1 MELYPAELKKLQT
14 LLTEWFNHPEQ
25 ELEASF
31 GLGGQVDATTFLA
44 IAQRLRAKGYESLP
58 QDDRLSVLTPQKVR
72 LSLQGLGVIQNY
84 CRDDKL
90 EGKPFTAMIKDRTG
104 LESNVDLDEYE
115 MRVKSRREIP
125 LADGDHRV
133 KEILSNWTQQQK
145 AFRLI
150 KRWTFKGKG
159 IRIDM
164 SSVRSTAVDSRREY
178 KWVRS
183 FLEQNIFKSSP
194 FYEVEVELVR
204 GPDTDTPEK
213 ALTCLVRGVGE
224 ILRAIQKNTLL
235 IRKSVRDKVIAAYTE
250 MNGSN
255 RFRGVSPVTLE
266 VKNMTAELE
275 EKVPNIRTGYNVTD
289 KADGLRA
296 LGYCN
301 KDGELY
307 LIDMALNIYRTG
319 LKALAC
325 RNSLVDGEWV
335 TRDKEDKA
343 INYFLI
349 FDIYKGIEG
358 EDVSQLPFQIL
369 DDPKQDCRYKRLQ
382 AWIKGW
388 EESQEV
394 LLKEITEITR
404 LRVFLKT
411 FIFARPGHVEI
422 FRACADAL
430 DTPRIYHTDGLI
442 LTPNLTTLPAKSGE
456 TFFEQ
461 FKWKPAKDNSV
472 DFLVTFE
479 KDAETNSIDQITI
492 GTHPDTGNTVRYK
505 TLRLFVGASKEPAY
519 DDPRATIL
527 NELPLPMGKSKA
539 AYQPILFN
547 PIDFP
552 DTMAS
557 ICYREI
563 KVDKE
568 TGDEYVTT
576 EDSDEPIN
584 HRSIIEMRY
593 DPIASPGWRWIP
605 MRVRHDK
612 TERLLRGQIT
622 RTLNSEKVALSVW
635 NSINNPV
642 TVSMIRTGAEEPS
655 EEEMKEY
662 ERKEEEEIVGRRY
675 YERKAQKQDLALVR
689 GLRDFHN
696 KWIKDILLYRS
707 VMKGGNKK
715 VLDFAVGKAGDLQ
728 RWRREKA
735 LFVLGLDKAG
745 DNIRDPANGAYRRY
759 MDTLIQAGS
768 QQVPR
773 MVFAIGDSS
782 LPIISGEA
790 GATPEEADIL
800 RALFGQVQVQGALP
814 KDINSLAGV
823 MRSGADVAVC
833 MFALHYFFENKDT
846 LDSFMKN
853 VRECVKVGGYFAG
866 CCFDGRLVFNKLSG
880 LKKGQ
885 SAVGKE
891 EDVPIWSISKE
902 YDELELDA
910 DDTSIGLPID
920 VEFISIGSKHREY
933 LVNFEYL
940 KKRMH
945 DIGFELL
952 TEDECREV
960 GLRQSTNTF
969 DESYRMAVAAK
980 KSFPMSDTVK
990 EFSFLN
996 RWFIFKR
1003 VGESSVPDLGTIAE
1017 EQRVL
1022 SEAAAAAAAEEN
1034 TTSMAAPAAA
1044 AASESAAAKAVESA
1058 VATAAG
1064 APAMKTSFT
1073 AGEIINF
1080 YTDAANSK
1088 DVLGIGN
1095 KNYARWLAPTALF
1108 TIYDKTDVS
1117 EKHPQGTPYPSTNTY
1132 IAAMM
1137 LKDGAGRVDLARNLF
1152 SVDGSIHND
1161 AIAPYRGKALS
1172 EVDKYTIT
1180 VTEATAI
1187 AKVIAG
1193 PYLKRTYKISIDEAK
1208 WDAVKNGHFEE
1219 ALSQRWSTDAE
1230 FRKIVTKAREMGKYL
1245 LYYSKGASDLGGHR
1259 SAADG
1264 HIEGNNKI
1272 GKIIMRLAGFT
1283 GFDLDY

>member
-14 LLTEWFNHPEQ
+14 LINEWSVHPEQ

-31 GLGGQVDATTFLA
+31 GTGGQVDATTFLA

-104 LESNVDLDEYE
+104 LESNVDLEEYE

-125 LADGDHRV
+125 LADTDHRV
-133 KEILSNWTQQQK
+133 KEILDTWPQQQK

-164 SSVRSTAVDSRREY
+164 SSVRSTIVDSRREY

-183 FLEQNIFKSSP
+183 FLEQNIFKSNP
-194 FYEVEVELVR
+194 VYEVEVELLR
-204 GPDTDTPEK
+204 DSNTDTPEK
-213 ALTCLVRGVGE
+213 ALSCLVRGVGE

-235 IRKSVRDKVIAAYTE
+235 IRKSIRDKVLAAYTE
-250 MNGSN
+250 LNGSN
-255 RFRGVSPVTLE
+255 KFRGVSPVTLE
-266 VKNMTAELE
+266 VKNMSAELE
-275 EKVPNIRTGYNVTD
+275 DKVPNIRTGYNVTD

-307 LIDMALNIYRTG
+307 LLDMALNIYRTG

-325 RNSLVDGEWV
+325 RNSIVDGEWV

-349 FDIYKGIEG
+349 FDIYRSIEG
-358 EDVSQLPFQIL
+358 KDVSQLPFHVL
-369 DDPKQDCRYKRLQ
+369 DDTKQESRYNKLQ

-388 EESQEV
+388 NESQEV
-394 LLKEITEITR
+394 LLKEITELTK
-404 LRVFLKT
+404 LRVFLKN
-411 FIFARPGHVEI
+411 FIFAKPNNTDI
-422 FRACADAL
+422 FRACADTL
-430 DTPRIYHTDGLI
+430 DTPHIYHTDGLI
-442 LTPNLTTLPAKSGE
+442 LTPNLNTLPAKSGE

-472 DFLVTFE
+472 DFLVSIE
-479 KDAETNSIDQITI
+479 KDAETSTIDQITI
-492 GTHPDTGNTVRYK
+492 GTQPDTGNTVRYK
-505 TLRLFVGASKEPAY
+505 TLRLYVGAAKEPAF

-527 NELPLPMGKSKA
+527 NELPLPRGKSKV

-563 KVDKE
+563 KVDRE
-568 TGDEYVTT
+568 TGDEYIIT
-576 EDSDEPIN
+576 EDSEEPITN
-584 HRSIIEMRY
+584 RSIVEMRY
-593 DPIASPGWRWIP
+593 DPSASPGWRWIP

-642 TVSMIRTGAEEPS
+642 TISMIRTGAEEPT
-655 EEEMKEY
+655 EDEMKEY

-689 GLRDFHN
+689 GMRDFHN

-759 MDTLIQAGS
+759 MDTLIQAGN
-768 QQVPR
+768 QHVPR
-773 MVFAIGDSS
+773 MVFAIGDSG
-782 LPIISGEA
+782 LPIITGEA
-790 GATPEEADIL
+790 GATPEEADML
-800 RALFGQVQVQGALP
+800 RTLFGQAQVQGVVP
-814 KDINSLAGV
+814 KDIVSLSGV
-823 MRSGADVAVC
+823 LRSGADVAVC
-833 MFALHYFFENKDT
+833 MFALHYFFETKET
-846 LDSFMKN
+846 LDGFMKN
-853 VRECVKVGGYFAG
+853 IKECVKVGGYFTG
-866 CCFDGRLVFNKLSG
+866 CCFDGKRVFDKLSS

-885 SAVGKE
+885 MAVGKE
-891 EDVPIWSISKE
+891 DDVPIWSISKE
-902 YDELELDA
+902 YDEIELES
-910 DDTSIGLPID
+910 DDSSIGLPID

-933 LVNFEYL
+933 LVNFDYL

-952 TEDECREV
+952 NEDECKAIDLKE
-960 GLRQSTNTF
+960 STNTF
-969 DESYRMAVAAK
+969 DVSYRMAVAAK

-1003 VGESSVPDLGTIAE
+1003 VGESAVPDMGILAE
-1017 EQRVL
+1017 EQKALV
-1022 SEAAAAAAAEEN
+1022 EAAAKVAAEED
-1034 TTSMAAPAAA
+1034 TTSIAAPAVA
-1044 AASESAAAKAVESA
+1044 AASETAAAKDVAAAVKA
-1058 VATAAG
+1058 VTETI
-1064 APAMKTSFT
+1064 KTTFT
-1073 AGEIINF
+1073 QGEIINF

-1117 EKHPQGTPYPSTNTY
+1117 EKHPEGIPYPSINAY

-1161 AIAPYRGKALS
+1161 AIASYRGKSLS
-1172 EVDKYTIT
+1172 DLDKHVIT

-1187 AKVIAG
+1187 SKVIAG
-1193 PYLKRTYKISIDEAK
+1193 TYLKRTYKIAIDEAK

-1219 ALSQRWSTDAE
+1219 ALTQRWTTDAE

-1245 LYYSKGASDLGGHR
+1245 LYYSKAASDLGGHR

-1272 GKIIMRLAGFT
+1272 GKMIMQLAGFT
-1283 GFDLDY
+1283 GFDLEY

>member
-14 LLTEWFNHPEQ
+14 LLSEWSVHPEQ

-31 GLGGQVDATTFLA
+31 GAGGQVDATTFLA

-84 CRDDKL
+84 CRDNKL

-104 LESNVDLDEYE
+104 LESNIDLEEYE

-125 LADGDHRV
+125 LADADHRV
-133 KEILSNWTQQQK
+133 KEILDTWPQQQK

-194 FYEVEVELVR
+194 FYEVEVELLR
-204 GPDTDTPEK
+204 DSNTDTPDK
-213 ALTCLVRGVGE
+213 ALACLVTGIGE

-235 IRKSVRDKVIAAYTE
+235 IRKSIRDKVVAAYTE
-250 MNGSN
+250 LNGSN
-255 RFRGVSPVTLE
+255 KFRGVSPVTLE
-266 VKNMTAELE
+266 VKNMSAELE
-275 EKVPNIRTGYNVTD
+275 EKVANIRTGYNVTD

-319 LKALAC
+319 LKAYAC
-325 RNSLVDGEWV
+325 RNSLVDGELV
-335 TRDKEDKA
+335 TKDKEDRA

-349 FDIYKGIEG
+349 FDIYRGIDG
-358 EDVSQLPFQIL
+358 EDVSQLSFNIL
-369 DDPKQDCRYKRLQ
+369 DDTKQDCRYKHLQ

-388 EESQEV
+388 EESQEI

-411 FIFARPGHVEI
+411 FIFARPSNVEI

-430 DTPRIYHTDGLI
+430 DIPRIYHTDGLI
-442 LTPNLTTLPAKSGE
+442 LTPNLKTLPAKSGE

-479 KDAETNSIDQITI
+479 KDVESNTMDQISI

-505 TLRLFVGASKEPAY
+505 TMRLFVGAAKEPAY

-527 NELPLPMGKSKA
+527 NELPLPSGKSKA

-563 KVDKE
+563 KVDRE
-568 TGDEYVTT
+568 TGDEYIIT
-576 EDSDEPIN
+576 EDSEEPIN

-593 DPIASPGWRWIP
+593 DPSASPGWRWIP

-622 RTLNSEKVALSVW
+622 RTLNSEKVGLSVW

-642 TVSMIRTGAEEPS
+642 TISMIRTGAEEPS
-655 EEEMKEY
+655 EEEMKEN
-662 ERKEEEEIVGRRY
+662 ERKTEEEIVGRRY

-696 KWIKDILLYRS
+696 KWIKDIILYKS
-707 VMKGGNKK
+707 VMKGNNKK
-715 VLDFAVGKAGDLQ
+715 IVDFAVGKAGDLQ

-735 LFVLGLDKAG
+735 MFVFGLDKAG

-759 MDTLIQAGS
+759 MDTLIQAGT
-768 QQVPR
+768 QQVPK

-782 LPIISGEA
+782 LPIVSGEA

-800 RALFGQVQVQGALP
+800 RAIFGVAQVQGTLP
-814 KDINSLAGV
+814 KDIVGLTGIL
-823 MRSGADVAVC
+823 RSGADVAVC

-846 LDSFMKN
+846 LNGFMNN
-853 VRECVKVGGYFAG
+853 VRDCVKVGGYFAG
-866 CCFDGRLVFNKLSG
+866 CCFDGKRVFDKLSS

-885 SAVGKE
+885 SAIGKE

-910 DDTSIGLPID
+910 DETSIGLPID

-933 LVNFEYL
+933 LVNFDYL

-952 TEDECREV
+952 SEDECKSV
-960 GLRQSTNTF
+960 GLKESSNTF
-969 DESYRMAVAAK
+969 DVSYRMAVAAK

-1003 VGESSVPDLGTIAE
+1003 VGESATVKVENLATLAE

-1022 SEAAAAAAAEEN
+1022 LEASAEEN
-1034 TTSMAAPAAA
+1034 TTSMAPEAVTKAV
-1044 AASESAAAKAVESA
+1044 AASSV
-1058 VATAAG
+1058 
-1064 APAMKTSFT
+1064 KTSFT

-1088 DVLGIGN
+1088 DVLGIDN

-1117 EKHPQGTPYPSTNTY
+1117 DKYPQGTPYPSINAY

-1137 LKDGAGRVDLARNLF
+1137 IKDGAGRADLARNLF

-1161 AIAPYRGKALS
+1161 AIAPYKGKPLS

-1180 VTEATAI
+1180 ITEATAI
-1187 AKVIAG
+1187 AKVIAST
-1193 PYLKRTYKISIDEAK
+1193 YLKRTYKISINEAK
-1208 WDAVKNGHFEE
+1208 WDALKNGYFEE
-1219 ALSQRWSTDAE
+1219 ALSQRWTTDAE
-1230 FRKIVTKAREMGKYL
+1230 FRKIVSKARDMGKYL

-1272 GKIIMRLAGFT
+1272 GKMIMQLAGFT
-1283 GFDLDY
+1283 GFDLEY